1 MAPRKTRRKQQGRRP
16 AGPAA
21 AAPPAPGVAPRAAPG
36 VAAPA
41 AAGQARPVQLN
52 LSAQRNPRRRPGMVV
67 IEDADPGIPLS
78 RVPYFLSDLRKLGLA
93 VALMLLLLV
102 AGSRLIPLVIK

>member
-16 AGPAA
+16 AGTAA
-21 AAPPAPGVAPRAAPG
+21 ARPAPEVTARATPG
-36 VAAPA
+36 GAAPA

-52 LSAQRNPRRRPGMVV
+52 LSAQRNPRRRPGVVV

-78 RVPYFLSDLRKLGLA
+78 RVPYFLPDLRKLALA